1 MSRRSKA
8 LAPRESEE
16 LDAPMLSRRSRL
28 SYLPS
33 AERESVCE
41 RVSVRMSENGE
52 GEGEGECKSV
62 WVRERL

>member
-1 MSRRSKA
+1 
-8 LAPRESEE
+8 
-16 LDAPMLSRRSRL
+16 MLSRRNRL

-33 AERESVCE
+33 AERERECERVCE

-62 WVRERL
+62 WVRKRL